1 MALPARR
8 IPARHPRYTFIT
20 ADLATGQLIDEV
32 PLGNVSFSRGLNA
45 AGTLQGSFAY
55 TARSAALL
63 RPATTPARTAIYALR
78 DGRAVWGGIIW
89 TRRVDH
95 GSRIVDIGCAD
106 WWSYFDHR
114 FIGLTLTLADEN
126 DPDSLTLA
134 VDSPDFTEADTNDVA
149 RALLATAQGYTGGD
163 LGVTANT
170 DDSGQVVDIAYDW
183 FNFATVG
190 DALRGL
196 AEQENGPDIRFDTT
210 GSIADGFT
218 RHLVLGS
225 PRLGRSAA
233 ETGIVLDYGGVGAN
247 LEGLVESE
255 DGSGVESV
263 HYALG
268 PGSEEGRLIGVAE
281 ADLVAGGWPRLEGP
295 TTYADDTLDTDEAIN
310 ARARADLAARSG
322 IRTLPDAA
330 TRGLTV
336 GEIDPGDEV
345 RLDVETDWYNA
356 NPAESFTG
364 VWSAPTRVTS
374 FTVTVPDDGAREIVQ
389 PVFGDLVV
397 TARTLTRGRPSTA
410 VEGLALPTSLA
421 PEPGGGSGLY
431 GDGLYGADTYGE

>member
-20 ADLATGQLIDEV
+20 ADLASGRIIDEI
-32 PLGNVSFSRGLNA
+32 PLGGVSFTRGLNE
-45 AGTLQGSFAY
+45 AGTLSGSFAY

-63 RPATTPARTAIYALR
+63 RPATTPARTALYALR

-89 TRRVDH
+89 TRRIDH
-95 GSRIVDIGCAD
+95 GARIVDIGCAD

-114 FIGLTLTLADEN
+114 FIGLTITGGVLDTTSE
-126 DPDSLTLA
+126 
-134 VDSPDFTEADTNDVA
+134 PDFTETDVNTVA
-149 RALLATAQGYTGGD
+149 RSLLSTAQGYTGGN
-163 LGVTANT
+163 LGVTASVG
-170 DDSGQVVDIAYDW
+170 DSGVPIDIAYDW
-183 FNFATVG
+183 FNFTTVG

-196 AEQENGPDIRFDTT
+196 AQQENGPDIRFDTL

-218 RHLVLGS
+218 RQLAIGK
-225 PRLGRSAA
+225 PQLGRSAV
-233 ETGIVLDYGGVGAN
+233 ESGIVLDYGGVGAN

-255 DGSGVESV
+255 DGSTVESV

-281 ADLVAGGWPRLEGP
+281 AGLVAGGWPRLEGT
-295 TTYADDTLDTDEAIN
+295 TTYADDTLDTDDAIN
-310 ARARADLAARSG
+310 ARARADLTARAG
-322 IRTLPDAA
+322 IRTMPDAA

-345 RLDVETDWYNA
+345 RLDIETDWYND
-356 NPAESFTG
+356 NPAESLTG
-364 VWSAPTRVTS
+364 VWSSSTRVTS
-374 FTVTVPDDGAREIVQ
+374 FTVTVPDDGANEVVQ

-397 TARTLTRGRPSTA
+397 TSRTLTRGRPSTA
-410 VEGLALPTSLA
+410 VEGLSLPTEA
-421 PEPGGGSGLY
+421 PTGGGGTGLY
-431 GDGLYGADTYGE
+431 GDGLYGDGIYGE

>member
-8 IPARHPRYTFIT
+8 IPARHPRYTFIA
-20 ADLATGQLIDEV
+20 ADLASGQLIDEV
-32 PLGNVSFSRGLNA
+32 PLGTVSFSRGLNE

-63 RPATTPARTAIYALR
+63 RPATIPARTALYALR

-114 FIGLTLTLADEN
+114 FIGVTITAGALDTDTVA
-126 DPDSLTLA
+126 
-134 VDSPDFTEADTNDVA
+134 DFTETDTNDVA
-149 RALLATAQGYTGGD
+149 RALLATAQAYTGGD
-163 LGVTANT
+163 LGVTVNT
-170 DDSGQVVDIAYDW
+170 GDSGQLVDIAYDW
-183 FNFATVG
+183 FNFTTVD

-196 AEQENGPDIRFDTT
+196 AEQENGPDVRFDTT

-218 RHLVLGS
+218 RQLVLGT

-233 ETGIVLDYGGVGAN
+233 ETGVVLDYGGVGAN
-247 LEGLVESE
+247 LDGLVESE
-255 DGSGVESV
+255 DGSSV
-263 HYALG
+263 QSVQYALG

-281 ADLVAGGWPRLEGP
+281 ADLVAGGWPRLEGT

-322 IRTLPDAA
+322 IRTLPAA
-330 TRGLTV
+330 VTRGLVV
-336 GEIDPGDEV
+336 GEIDPGDAV
-345 RLDVETDWYNA
+345 RLDVESDWYNA
-356 NPAESFTG
+356 SPAESFTG
-364 VWSAPTRVTS
+364 VWSSDTRITS
-374 FTVTVPDDGAREIVQ
+374 FTVTVPDDGAHEVIA

-397 TARTLTRGRPSTA
+397 TARSLTRGRPSTA
-410 VEGLALPTSLA
+410 VEGLSLPTEA
-421 PEPGGGSGLY
+421 PGDPGGGSGLY
-431 GDGLYGADTYGE
+431 GDGLYGDDLYGE